1 MLSMILAALA
11 GGGGGG
17 GGDLEVARLLRG
29 DRGAARSLL
38 RRLTPVIQ
46 ARVRGTLRRRTS
58 GLGPDDVV
66 QEVWVVLMQDDKRLL
81 RRFDPAR
88 GTSLEGYVGGIADRV
103 ASDAVRR
110 SRAGKRDAARTVGG
124 LPMEVEDE
132 AATVDASVL
141 DRDLLRRLFDH
152 LEAALPRKG
161 RLVLR
166 YVFGDGL
173 STEET
178 ADTLGVTQ
186 QVVHNWKFR
195 IRQDARA
202 FLADSRGG

>member
-1 MLSMILAALA
+1 MLAMIFAALA
-11 GGGGGG
+11 PGG
-17 GGDLEVARLLRG
+17 GGDLEVTRLLRG

-46 ARVRGTLRRRTS
+46 ARVRGTLRRRS
-58 GLGPDDVV
+58 SALAPDDVV

-81 RRFDPAR
+81 RRYDPAR

-110 SRAGKRDAARTVGG
+110 SRAAKRDAARTVGG
-124 LPMEVEDE
+124 LPMQVEDDT
-132 AATVDASVL
+132 AAADISVL

-178 ADTLGVTQ
+178 ADALGVSQ

-202 FLADSRGG
+202 FLAEARGV